1 MVLAALLLL
10 LGGAHALEVP
20 DKCDLRFR
28 KCVFDCVQEFPLDK
42 TKRKG
47 CETRC
52 QLDRALCKTRRGIEK
67 LGDSVR
73 DFLEGF
79 SKE

>member
-1 MVLAALLLL
+1 VVFAVLLLL
-10 LGGAHALEVP
+10 LGSAYALEVP
-20 DKCDLRFR
+20 DRCDLRFR

-52 QLDRALCKTRRGIEK
+52 QLEKALCKTRDGMER
-67 LGDSVR
+67 LGNSVR

>member
-1 MVLAALLLL
+1 MVFAVLLLL
-10 LGGAHALEVP
+10 LGSAYALEVP
-20 DKCDLRFR
+20 DRCDLRFR

-52 QLDRALCKTRRGIEK
+52 QLEKALCKTRDGMER
-67 LGDSVR
+67 LGNSVR